1 MEAWVLGI
9 LFLIIVL
16 VGVMLR
22 DTTRPP
28 GPWSGSGEIPKII
41 WTYWDGDELPWSVQE
56 CINSWHKFNPDWDVR
71 IVNRNSL
78 ARWTDTPVLK
88 FRWANTPQRT
98 ADFVRLELLSKYG
111 GVWAD
116 ASLLMT
122 RPLDWVL
129 ETQMARHCEF
139 VGYTISTSPTETPI
153 LENWFFAC
161 VTESP
166 FVKAWR
172 DEFFS
177 INNWVHPAMYVGTAL
192 VTNSDVRRI
201 STPFYLSM
209 HVAATKVISK
219 MNSDDVHRRLF
230 LTRAEDGPLKHL
242 IDAELDNNL
251 GLETLCQRGDYE
263 TPIVKFIGTDRNI
276 IEEKKLA
283 CVF

>member
-1 MEAWVLGI
+1 MKAWIIGM
-9 LFLIIVL
+9 LIIVL
-16 VGVMLR
+16 VVLIVR

-56 CINSWHKFNPDWDVR
+56 CINSWRKFNPEWDVR
-71 IVNRNSL
+71 IVNQNSL
-78 ARWTDTPVLK
+78 AQWTSTPVLK

-122 RPLDWVL
+122 QPLDWVL
-129 ETQMARHCEF
+129 DIQTTRKCEF
-139 VGYTISTSPTETPI
+139 VGYTIKTKEKELPI
-153 LENWFFAC
+153 IENWFFAC
-161 VTESP
+161 VRDSP
-166 FVKAWR
+166 FVNAWR

-177 INNWVHPAMYVGTAL
+177 INNWVHPCIYVFASQI
-192 VTNSDVRRI
+192 TNSDVRRI
-201 STPFYLSM
+201 STPMYLSM
-209 HVAATKVISK
+209 HVAAVKVISK
-219 MNSDDVHRRLF
+219 MNLGDRLF
-230 LTRAEDGPLKHL
+230 LMRAEDGPLKHL
-242 IDAELDNNL
+242 IDANGDNAA
-251 GLETLCQRGDYE
+251 GLEKLCRSDTHTE
-263 TPIVKFIGTDRNI
+263 PIIKFIGHDRGI